1 MATKAQLD
9 AIRRTIENDW
19 TNDDYIRA
27 WNEYCD
33 KSHYSDDVIF
43 YISEIDEIEGNSSVS
58 DIILKCYH
66 GSIDPNDSYFEYDG
80 NGNIHTFSIMSD
92 SRNFDLAAL
101 VKYMAENGE
110 LGVEV
115 DRNSLLSEFAEIYD
129 LTDDYVEEVVSASGC
144 DLLTDD
150 WNEIYSDG
158 MNSLTE
164 CAEE

>member
-19 TNDDYIRA
+19 TDDDYIRV
-27 WNEYCD
+27 WNEFCD
-33 KSHYSDDVIF
+33 KSHYGDDIIF
-43 YISEIDEIEGNSSVS
+43 YMAEIDEIVGESSVS
-58 DIILKCYH
+58 DIIQMCHY

-80 NGNIHTFSIMSD
+80 NGNIHTFSIISD

-115 DRNSLLSEFAEIYD
+115 DRDSLLSEFAEVYD
-129 LTDDYVEEVVSASGC
+129 LTDDYAEEIVNASGC
-144 DLLTDD
+144 DLLADD
-150 WNEIYSDG
+150 WDTIYCDG
-158 MNSLTE
+158 RETLKE
-164 CAEE
+164 LPL